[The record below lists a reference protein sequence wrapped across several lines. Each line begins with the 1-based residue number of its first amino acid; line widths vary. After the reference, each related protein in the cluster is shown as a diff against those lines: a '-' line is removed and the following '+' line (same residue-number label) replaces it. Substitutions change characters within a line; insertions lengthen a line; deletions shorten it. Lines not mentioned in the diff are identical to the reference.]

1 MSRASMIWSAQ
12 QGWRMASLARAV
24 SDAAPVAQTGP
35 ADGRTAGPLAARHF
49 LFLQGLPGPFFRRLG
64 AALRA
69 DGAVVS
75 RINFNGGDVLDWP
88 GPGAT
93 AYRGTSADWP
103 AWLATFVAE
112 RGVTDIIVFGD
123 LRPIHRTAR
132 ALADRRGLGF
142 VTFEEGYLRPNHVT
156 MERGGVNGHSSFP
169 RALHAVRLIAERAGE
184 LGAEVPVENRFRRR
198 ASEAALYYAAT
209 HAAAPLF
216 RHYRTHRHA
225 SPLREGAAWLRRY
238 VRRWAERRASRDAL
252 AGLAGRPFF
261 LFPLQLEGDA
271 QITAHSPFAS
281 MRDAVGQVLD
291 AFRHA
296 PPDVALLVKQHPLDP
311 DVDNWR
317 GFVSDRAA
325 ALGLGERVAFIE
337 RFDLMPLL
345 QVARGVVTVNSS
357 VGPLALAAGVP
368 VKTLGTAIY
377 DVNGITADV
386 PLDAFWR
393 APPPVD
399 AAAFG
404 VFCQALRAK
413 CLINGGFHGD
423 AALDLLVRNAVERL
437 RDR

>member
-1 MSRASMIWSAQ
+1 
-12 QGWRMASLARAV
+12 MASLARDLHADRV
-24 SDAAPVAQTGP
+24 PEGVGGHVRHAAGALS
-35 ADGRTAGPLAARHF
+35 GRLF

-64 AALRA
+64 TALR
-69 DGAVVS
+69 DEGAQVS

-88 GPGAT
+88 GPDAI
-93 AYRGTSADWP
+93 AYRGTPADWP
-103 AWLATFVAE
+103 RWLEAFVDA
-112 RGVTDIIVFGD
+112 RGITDIIVFGD

-184 LGAEVPVENRFRRR
+184 LGLEVPVENRFRRR

-225 SPLREGAAWLRRY
+225 SPRREGAAWLRRY
-238 VRRWAERRASRDAL
+238 VRRWTERRASRDAL

-261 LFPLQLEGDA
+261 LLPLQLEGDA
-271 QITAHSPFAS
+271 QITVHSPFAS

-317 GFVSDRAA
+317 GFVTDRAA
-325 ALGLGERVAFIE
+325 ALGLGDRVAFIE

-345 QVARGVVTVNSS
+345 RVARGVVTVNSS

-377 DVNGITADV
+377 DVSGVTADV

-393 APPPVD
+393 GPPPVD
-399 AAAFG
+399 VEAFDL
-404 VFCQALRAK
+404 FCRALRAK
-413 CLINGGFHGD
+413 CLVNGGFHGE
-423 AALDLLVRNAVERL
+423 AALDLLVRNAVARL

>member
-1 MSRASMIWSAQ
+1 
-12 QGWRMASLARAV
+12 MASLARALV
-24 SDAAPVAQTGP
+24 EDGVADDAVARVEPVTA
-35 ADGRTAGPLAARHF
+35 ARTARHF

-64 AALRA
+64 AALR
-69 DGAVVS
+69 DEGALVS
-75 RINFNGGDVLDWP
+75 RINFNGGDWLDWP
-88 GPGAT
+88 GPGAI
-93 AYRGTSADWP
+93 AYRGTPADWP
-103 AWLATFVAE
+103 RWLEGFVDD
-112 RGVTDIIVFGD
+112 RRITDIIVFGD
-123 LRPIHRTAR
+123 LRPIHRAAR
-132 ALADRRGLGF
+132 VLADRRGLGF

-169 RALHAVRLIAERAGE
+169 RSLHAVRLIADPAGA
-184 LGAEVPVENRFRRR
+184 LGEAVPVENRFRRR
-198 ASEAALYYAAT
+198 AGEATLYYAAT
-209 HAAAPLF
+209 HAAAPIF

-225 SPLREGAAWLRRY
+225 SPLREGAAWVRRY
-238 VRRWAERRASRDAL
+238 ARRWAERRASRDAL

-281 MRDAVGQVLD
+281 MRDAVVQVLD
-291 AFRHA
+291 AFRNA

-317 GFVSDRAA
+317 GFVTDRAA
-325 ALGLGERVAFIE
+325 MLGLSDRVAFIE

-345 QVARGVVTVNSS
+345 RVARGVVTVNSS

-368 VKTLGTAIY
+368 VKVLGTAIY
-377 DVNGITADV
+377 DVPGVTAAV

-399 AAAFG
+399 TGAFDI
-404 VFCQALRAK
+404 FCRALRAK
-413 CLINGGFHGD
+413 SLINGGFHSE
-423 AALDLLVRNAVERL
+423 AALDLLVRNAVARL

>member
-1 MSRASMIWSAQ
+1 
-12 QGWRMASLARAV
+12 MASLAR
-24 SDAAPVAQTGP
+24 DLHDDGVAKGALAQVQRATGAS
-35 ADGRTAGPLAARHF
+35 ADRHF
-49 LFLQGLPGPFFRRLG
+49 LFLQGLPGPFFWRLG
-64 AALRA
+64 AALR
-69 DGAVVS
+69 DEGARVS

-88 GPGAT
+88 GQGAV
-93 AYRGTSADWP
+93 AYRGTPADWP
-103 AWLATFVAE
+103 RWLEAFVDA
-112 RGVTDIIVFGD
+112 RGITDIIVFGD

-132 ALADRRGLGF
+132 TLADRRGLGF

-169 RALHAVRLIAERAGE
+169 RSLHAVRLIAGRAGE
-184 LGAEVPVENRFRRR
+184 LDAEVPVENWFRRR
-198 ASEAALYYAAT
+198 ASQAALYYAAT
-209 HAAAPLF
+209 HTAAPIF

-238 VRRWAERRASRDAL
+238 ARRWTERRASRDAL

-271 QITAHSPFAS
+271 QITVHSPFAS
-281 MRDAVGQVLD
+281 MRDAVAQVLD

-296 PPDVALLVKQHPLDP
+296 PADMALLVKQHPLDP

-317 GFVSDRAA
+317 GFVTDRAA
-325 ALGLGERVAFIE
+325 TLGLSDRVAFIE

-345 QVARGVVTVNSS
+345 RVARGVVTVNSS

-368 VKTLGTAIY
+368 VKVLGTAIY
-377 DVNGITADV
+377 DVPGVTAAV

-399 AAAFG
+399 AEAFG
-404 VFCQALRAK
+404 VFCRALRAK
-413 CLINGGFHGD
+413 CLINGGFHSE
-423 AALDLLVRNAVERL
+423 AALDLLVRNAVARL

>member
-1 MSRASMIWSAQ
+1 
-12 QGWRMASLARAV
+12 MASLARDLHDDGVAEGAV
-24 SDAAPVAQTGP
+24 AKVQLATGAC
-35 ADGRTAGPLAARHF
+35 ADRHF
-49 LFLQGLPGPFFRRLG
+49 LFLQGLPGSFFGRLG
-64 AALRA
+64 AALRG
-69 DGAVVS
+69 DGARVS

-88 GPGAT
+88 GPGAI
-93 AYRGTSADWP
+93 AYRGTPAAWP
-103 AWLATFVAE
+103 HWLEAFVDA
-112 RGVTDIIVFGD
+112 RGITDIIVFGD

-169 RALHAVRLIAERAGE
+169 RGLHAVRLIAERAGD
-184 LGAEVPVENRFRRR
+184 LGVEVPVENRFRRR

-225 SPLREGAAWLRRY
+225 SPLREGASWLRRF

-271 QITAHSPFAS
+271 QITVHSPFAS

-317 GFVSDRAA
+317 GFVTDRAA
-325 ALGLGERVAFIE
+325 ALGLSDRVAFIE

-368 VKTLGTAIY
+368 VKALGTAIY
-377 DVNGITADV
+377 DVPGVTADV
-386 PLDAFWR
+386 PLGAFWR

-399 AAAFG
+399 AEAFG

-413 CLINGGFHGD
+413 CLINGGFHGE
-423 AALDLLVRNAVERL
+423 AALDLLVRNAVARL
-437 RDR
+437 CDR